1 MRGGDTM
8 DGGDDDLA
16 LHPIRSIAIGYRDTA
31 PEFAATRR
39 AEIEAR
45 WTAEVAANPALF
57 NGTVLLF
64 EDVALSDGT
73 LTATGVPI
81 DYAGFSAFKAWGGP
95 EPRLMNLFGAAAIVS
110 AEGHL
115 LLGRMAQ
122 STDDP
127 GMVKLAGGTPD
138 RADIV
143 DGRVDIVASIA
154 RELAEETGL
163 CAEDASAGELLA
175 HIDFPSC
182 AIMQV
187 LRFPASTADLVAR
200 MSAHLAASEAPELSG
215 IAVART
221 RSDGGVLGSPR
232 YTRAIARHLLPA

>member
-1 MRGGDTM
+1 MGD
-8 DGGDDDLA
+8 GDDDLA
-16 LHPIRSIAIGYRDTA
+16 LRRLRTISIGYREQT
-31 PEFAATRR
+31 PSFARDRR
-39 AEIEAR
+39 SEIDAR
-45 WTAEVAANPALF
+45 WTSAVADNPALF

-64 EDVALSDGT
+64 EDVTVVGDT

-115 LLGRMAQ
+115 LLGQMAP

-138 RADIV
+138 RSDVI
-143 DGRVDIVASIA
+143 DGRVDIVGSIA

-163 CAEDASAGELLA
+163 SAGEATADTALLA
-175 HIDFPSC
+175 HFDFPSC

-187 LRFPASTADLVAR
+187 LRFSVSTEDLVSR
-200 MSAHLAASEAPELSG
+200 MSAHLAAFGDPELSA

-221 RSDGGVLGSPR
+221 RSDGVVLGSPG